1 MLTSVIGSRTCSTAC
16 STARRT
22 GVRTLGATL
31 GASLISLCAL
41 PVAQADIHLAVGSR
55 FEPLRYT
62 TAFFPDASPSTAR
75 PPSLYT
81 QQAAPFGSTSLSPY
95 LGLFFAQRY
104 GIMAALDIAY
114 SKLYGETQAMSDA
127 MPNKDGNSYFQFG
140 LSIGFKI
147 YITPP
152 RATKIAPYVYA
163 DLFKYFASVSTDN
176 IAITGEQAAAQAAM
190 LSPIGATAAFGAE
203 YFVSP
208 GFSIGSEIFGLRVS
222 NVSGEYHDSAMAMG
236 PQTRHS
242 SNYTQVAFYTGL
254 TFNFRFQVSASVRAT
269 DDDKDSDD
277 KARKRNGDYAAPPS
291 PPPTPPPTPEAV
303 D

>member
-1 MLTSVIGSRTCSTAC
+1 
-16 STARRT
+16 
-22 GVRTLGATL
+22 
-31 GASLISLCAL
+31 
-41 PVAQADIHLAVGSR
+41 VAQADIHLAVGSR

-62 TAFFPDASPSTAR
+62 TAYFPDSNPGTMR
-75 PPSLYT
+75 PPSLMNS
-81 QQAAPFGSTSLSPY
+81 QSAPFGSTALSPY

-104 GIMAALDIAY
+104 GIMASLDIAY
-114 SKLYGETQAMSDA
+114 SKLYGETQAMADP
-127 MPNKDGNSYFQFG
+127 MPAKDGNSYFQFG
-140 LSIGFKI
+140 LSIGLKV

-163 DLFKYFASVSTDN
+163 DLFKYFGSVSTDN
-176 IAITGEQAAAQAAM
+176 TAITGEQAAAQAAM

-222 NVSGEYHDSAMAMG
+222 NVSGEYHSSEVPMG

-242 SNYTQVAFYTGL
+242 ANYTQVAFYTGI
-254 TFNFRFQVSASVRAT
+254 TFNFRFQVSASVRASEEE
-269 DDDKDSDD
+269 KESDD
-277 KARKRNGDYAAPPS
+277 KGRKRGSDYPPPPA